1 MSSHDDRARRAADSL
16 IVNSARR
23 DFRLSNIAASADDL
37 EAKLKADP
45 LFKQLEKYYATA
57 PEDQSGNIPLG
68 YYNKNMKPLMDALVK
83 KYKTNQGVIGELAG
97 RGAGM
102 SNVSAAAKVSKYEAA
117 AAKAVKLD
125 AESQKKGPGQEL
137 DFQDAAKAHKYAAKL
152 APDASTKAMH
162 LKKAEDA
169 RKGAIAIIDER
180 RKQDGLPPLSKSVFM
195 SNSVSAAGTTDT
207 KYNSYDKKITA
218 ALSAAKASTTAA
230 RISLIA
236 LRKSDAEI
244 PGEVNLEQCEK
255 YIVAAMSNLMNAVR
269 ELGGGV
275 GV

>member
-1 MSSHDDRARRAADSL
+1 MSSHDDRARRTADSL
-16 IVNSARR
+16 IINAARR
-23 DFRLSNIAASADDL
+23 DFRLSNVSAASVDDL
-37 EAKLKADP
+37 EKQLKADP

-57 PEDQSGNIPLG
+57 PEDRSGNVPLG

-83 KYKTNQGVIGELAG
+83 KYKTNQGVIGELAT

-102 SNVSAAAKVSKYEAA
+102 SN
-117 AAKAVKLD
+117 
-125 AESQKKGPGQEL
+125 
-137 DFQDAAKAHKYAAKL
+137 
-152 APDASTKAMH
+152 
-162 LKKAEDA
+162 
-169 RKGAIAIIDER
+169 
-180 RKQDGLPPLSKSVFM
+180 
-195 SNSVSAAGTTDT
+195 VSAAGTTDT